1 MRGAEREY
9 IRVSQKKPQ
18 DCNCN
23 FKDLRR
29 AGFTSD
35 LS

>member
-9 IRVSQKKPQ
+9 IRVSQKPQ